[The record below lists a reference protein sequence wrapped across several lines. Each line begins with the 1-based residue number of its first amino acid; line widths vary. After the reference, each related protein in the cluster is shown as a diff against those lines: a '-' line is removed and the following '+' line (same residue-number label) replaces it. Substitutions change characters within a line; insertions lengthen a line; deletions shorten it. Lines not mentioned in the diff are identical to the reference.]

1 MELEIKDVAKMT
13 GIPQSTIRYYDK
25 EGLLPFLKRKSS
37 GYRVF
42 DDGDLKMLQI
52 IDCLKST
59 GMSIKDIQKFSKMV
73 QKGDATL
80 KDRYD
85 FFVEQRKVVE
95 EQMAHLQRRLDVID
109 HKCNYYQAAM
119 KAGTEKGLEN
129 DKLPHQDEFLCQ
141 TF

>member
-1 MELEIKDVAKMT
+1 MELEIKDVANMT

-25 EGLLPFLKRKSS
+25 EGLLPFLKRRPS

-73 QKGDATL
+73 QKGDSTL

-85 FFVEQRKVVE
+85 FFVEQKQVVE
-95 EQMAHLQRRLDVID
+95 EQMAELQKKLDVIN
-109 HKCNYYQAAM
+109 HKCKYYKAAA
-119 KAGTEKGLEN
+119 KSGTEKGLEN

-141 TF
+141 RF